1 MLVYKLND
9 KGQEVLQYPA
19 KLLSRRSN
27 SVRLEAFFNRQ
38 DMDLGFVV
46 LKQRDRF
53 IEHFYNDRWY
63 NVFAIYD
70 RDDALL
76 KGWYCN
82 LCRPAEITPEAVR
95 WEDLALDLWVA
106 VDGQTLVLDEDE
118 FAALSLP
125 APEQE
130 RCADALQQLQTL
142 AQNSQ
147 LPT

>member
-27 SVRLEAFFNRQ
+27 SVRLEAFFDRQ

-70 RDDALL
+70 RDDTLL

-125 APEQE
+125 SPEQE
-130 RCADALQQLQTL
+130 RCAHALQQLQTL
-142 AQNSQ
+142 AQNRQ
-147 LPT
+147 LPI

>member
-27 SVRLEAFFNRQ
+27 SVRLEAFFSRQ
-38 DMDLGFVV
+38 DMDLGFVWF
-46 LKQRDRF
+46 KQRDRF
-53 IEHFYNDRWY
+53 IEYFYNDRWY
-63 NVFAIYD
+63 NVFAVYD

-82 LCRPAEITPEAVR
+82 ICRPAQIMPEVVR

-106 VDGQTLVLDEDE
+106 ANGETRVLDEDE
-118 FAALSLP
+118 FAILP
-125 APEQE
+125 LKAHERE
-130 RCADALQQLQTL
+130 RCADALQHLQTL
-142 AQNSQ
+142 AQNKQ